1 MTTNTCFSGS
11 NVING
16 SLMLLILERFL
27 TLYPCI
33 QKGKQILD
41 FNGWKVQEIDTEME
55 GAMYKALKS
64 QTHC

>member
-1 MTTNTCFSGS
+1 
-11 NVING
+11 
-16 SLMLLILERFL
+16 MLLILERFL

-41 FNGWKVQEIDTEME
+41 FNGWKLQEIDTEME